1 MTTYDKT
8 VIGDLIDGAL
18 PWPTTKSIMSGYKD
32 DDRFDSYLQVLQE
45 RVPWSE
51 PILLPIGEHLSIVQ
65 AESGRIVKCDCG
77 HEFGDYRENWKLQAL
92 IRVRDDQE
100 AIEEVYPGRYACDP
114 EWMELR
120 EFLCPGCLTLLE
132 VEAAPP
138 GFPVVFDFLPDLE
151 GFYRDWLGRPLP
163 PDGA

>member
-32 DDRFDSYLQVLQE
+32 DDRFDSYLQILQE
-45 RVPWSE
+45 RVPWSD
-51 PILLPIGEHLSIVQ
+51 PILLPLGEHLSIVQ
-65 AESGRIVKCDCG
+65 TESGRIVKCDCG

-163 PDGA
+163 PEVA